1 MKTIIEDQQVS
12 LDSPMPLGGLYGA
25 LVNSRSTTSSGGTS
39 EESHRT
45 VKRQDRIVRCESWQ
59 RQWLNFNGNL
69 QRLWAPDCPV
79 PTTRWSVVT

>member
-45 VKRQDRIVRCESWQ
+45 VKRQDRIVRCES
-59 RQWLNFNGNL
+59 
-69 QRLWAPDCPV
+69 
-79 PTTRWSVVT
+79 